1 MGGGINVSVD
11 RTSCGAEFKSLTASG
26 GCVGVKSDGWKGV
39 GVGVEFGAEVMR
51 TKGKPADSGAGA
63 AGLQDDRK
71 SINTI
76 LVTRRWDVFINE
88 LTAQEVMN

>member
-1 MGGGINVSVD
+1 MAGGINVSVE
-11 RTSCGAEFKSLTASG
+11 RTSCGAEFKSLITSG

-51 TKGKPADSGAGA
+51 MKGKPADSGAGT

-76 LVTRRWDVFINE
+76 LDTRRRDVFINE
-88 LTAQEVMN
+88 LTAHKITN